1 MALASWL
8 QLQTRRPVKGHWMY
22 VRASADPPR
31 AWAWAGPV
39 GMLYEAGVGCGK
51 GKKIQEKQF
60 GGREKQ
66 VVVF

>member
-1 MALASWL
+1 
-8 QLQTRRPVKGHWMY
+8 MY

-39 GMLYEAGVGCGK
+39 GMSYEAGVGCGK